1 MGDCQVLSTLTGLIP
16 ATAAS
21 CCDVTGITC
30 VNGRVTA
37 IDASSVRRS
46 VSGSLPENIG
56 ALTELTSLRLPY
68 QTITGFIPESI
79 GLLTKLSTIDLGA
92 NLLKGPLPSS
102 IANLTTLE
110 NLSLGGNTFN
120 SKLPEKL
127 PSSLTTLDIRDGGM
141 LGTIP
146 DYSNLVSSVSISLD
160 VNQLEG
166 RLPAYLGNLPQLIF
180 LRLGENQISGT
191 IPTEFGNLLPSASIQ
206 LQKNRLEGTVP
217 PAIAKYVNLN
227 VEKNCLFNQTGDA
240 RNPACPTG
248 TESAPMNSALIGGI
262 VGGIVGFLLIVG
274 GIVYTM
280 RRRASFNKLA
290 EESEKRQQKPTTAQ
304 LESSEIVL
312 SIDTTDPTNETRSIA
327 SEASSI
333 AVIQNSEKVTVK
345 QSFLDRN
352 LATGAGEASTTPY
365 ASKKDKQKLAANQF
379 APVSPTDGES
389 NVQAGPVQPAAATA
403 VPEEGSD
410 PHLWSVN
417 ETGRWCSS
425 VLNIG
430 PHVQRNVAV
439 HKIDG
444 PLLLKLTREDMMSH
458 LQLTAQQA
466 STLEDAI
473 VQLFE
478 SQGSRALPQYAE

>member
-30 VNGRVTA
+30 ANGRVTA

-79 GLLTKLSTIDLGA
+79 GLLAKLSTIDLGA

-146 DYSNLVSSVSISLD
+146 DYSNLVLSVSISLD

-180 LRLGENQISGT
+180 LRLGENQLSGT
-191 IPTEFGNLLPSASIQ
+191 IPTEYGNLLPSASIQ

-217 PAIAKYVNLN
+217 PAIARYVNLN
-227 VEKNCLFNQTGDA
+227 VDKNCLFNQTGDA

-274 GIVYTM
+274 GIVYNLC
-280 RRRASFNKLA
+280 RRASLNKLT
-290 EESEKRQQKPTTAQ
+290 ENRQQKLTTAQ
-304 LESSEIVL
+304 PESSEIVL
-312 SIDTTDPTNETRSIA
+312 SIETTDPTNETRSIS

-333 AVIQNSEKVTVK
+333 AVMETSEKETVK

-352 LATGAGEASTTPY
+352 LATGAGETSTTPY
-365 ASKKDKQKLAANQF
+365 TSKKDEQKLAANHF

-389 NVQAGPVQPAAATA
+389 NAQAGPAQATSATA

-444 PLLLKLTREDMMSH
+444 PLLLKLTREDMTSH

-466 STLEDAI
+466 STLEHAI

-478 SQGSRALPQYAE
+478 VQGSRALPQYAE

>member
-1 MGDCQVLSTLTGLIP
+1 MEESRPCEP
-16 ATAAS
+16 AAGTA
-21 CCDVTGITC
+21 C
-30 VNGRVTA
+30 TA
-37 IDASSVRRS
+37 CHSLIDASSVRRS

-79 GLLTKLSTIDLGA
+79 GLLAKLSTLDLGS

-127 PSSLTTLDIRDGGM
+127 PSSLTTLDIRDSGM

-146 DYSNLVSSVSISLD
+146 DYSNLVLSVSISLD

-180 LRLGENQISGT
+180 LRLGENQLSGT
-191 IPTEFGNLLPSASIQ
+191 IPTEFGNLLPSATIQ

-217 PAIAKYVNLN
+217 PAIARYVNLS
-227 VEKNCLFNQTGDA
+227 VDKNCLFNQTGDA

-290 EESEKRQQKPTTAQ
+290 EESEKRQQKLTTAQ

-333 AVIQNSEKVTVK
+333 AVMENSEKVTVK

-352 LATGAGEASTTPY
+352 LATGAGETSTTPT
-365 ASKKDKQKLAANQF
+365 SKKDEQKLAANLF

-389 NVQAGPVQPAAATA
+389 IVQAGPAQAASATA

-444 PLLLKLTREDMMSH
+444 PLLLKLTREDMTSH